1 MRHPALG
8 MVAIGLAA
16 AVTAGCGA
24 QESPVPTAA
33 RAVSTPSESAA
44 TTGRTVDGHHDK
56 AAKTVRSRNTVAA
69 RRALQRLLGQK
80 LMVSYRGQ
88 RIPPP
93 ALLARVQRGEVG
105 GVILFSDNVPADGAD
120 GVKRTVARLQQAAR
134 RGDNPPLLI
143 ATDQEGGD
151 IRRLP
156 GPPLKTPQQMAAGSA
171 EQVRAS
177 GLATGR
183 SLRQMGVGLD
193 LAPVADLPADATSFL
208 GTRAFSADRVRN
220 ARSSVAF
227 AEGLQQGGTAAT
239 AKHYPG
245 LGSSGAQNTDTTA
258 VTLTTARSTLD
269 RERAAFVRHA
279 KAGTRVIMVSNAIYA
294 AYDARRPAAVS
305 PAIIGRLR
313 RDGFRGVIISDEL
326 RVPNLA
332 AYGDG
337 VAAAATRAGVDIQL
351 FANSDGAGALRSLV
365 AEVGAGRIRRA
376 QVEAQVRRI
385 IALKRWIADS
395 QLTSGGA
402 R

>member
-1 MRHPALG
+1 M
-8 MVAIGLAA
+8 MVAVGLGA

-24 QESPVPTAA
+24 RESPAPTDAHAA
-33 RAVSTPSESAA
+33 ITASETA
-44 TTGRTVDGHHDK
+44 TTIGRTADDADHDK
-56 AAKTVRSRNTVAA
+56 AGKAVRRSPHTIVG
-69 RRALQRLLGQK
+69 RRALQRLVGQK
-80 LMVSYRGQ
+80 LMVSFRGQ
-88 RIPPP
+88 RTPPP

-105 GVILFSDNVPADGAD
+105 GVILFSDNVPADGVA

-134 RGDNPPLLI
+134 RGHNPPLLI

-156 GPPLKTPQQMAAGSA
+156 GPPVKTPQQMAAGSA

-193 LAPVADLPADATSFL
+193 LAPVADLPADTASFL
-208 GTRAFSADRVRN
+208 GTRAFSADRARN
-220 ARSSVAF
+220 VRSSVAF
-227 AEGLQQGGTAAT
+227 AEGLQQAGTAAT

-245 LGSSGAQNTDTTA
+245 LGSSGVRNTDTAA

-279 KAGTRVIMVSNAIYA
+279 KAGTRVVMVSNAIYVQ
-294 AYDARRPAAVS
+294 YDARRPAVVS
-305 PAIIGRLR
+305 PTIIGRLR

-332 AYGDG
+332 AYGNG
-337 VAAAATRAGVDIQL
+337 VAAAATRAGVDIAL
-351 FANSDGAGALRSLV
+351 FANSDGAGAFRSLV
-365 AEVGAGRIRRA
+365 AEIGAGRIRRA
-376 QVEAQVRRI
+376 QVESQVRRI